1 MKRLAEI
8 ITGQNNLNY
17 VQIMV
22 YPLDVSELCHFCEEE
37 NETFEHLLNEC
48 PCFITDRQNIFQDH
62 IIENTLDW
70 KPISLLQFSYIPSI
84 NEALSF
90 D

>member
-1 MKRLAEI
+1 MRRLAEI

-17 VQIMV
+17 VQSKI
-22 YPLDVSELCHFCEEE
+22 YPLDVSELCRFCEEE
-37 NETFEHLLNEC
+37 NETFEHLINEC
-48 PCFITDRQNIFQDH
+48 PCFITARQEIFKDR

-70 KPISLLQFSYIPSI
+70 KPISLLKFSYIQQI
-84 NEALSF
+84 DEALTF